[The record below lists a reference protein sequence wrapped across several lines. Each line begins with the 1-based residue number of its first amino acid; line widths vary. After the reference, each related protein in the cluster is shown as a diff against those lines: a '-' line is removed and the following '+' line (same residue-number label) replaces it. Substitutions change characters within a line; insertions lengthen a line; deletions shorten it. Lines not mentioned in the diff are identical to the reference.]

1 MKKEHFNL
9 LKAQKDTYKNNLQNQ
24 MLEGDYQ
31 RQSEKQEDIRK
42 DKLSSGFEFEC
53 YTRDQLIANERR
65 NTTDYL
71 KNQQ

>member
-1 MKKEHFNL
+1 
-9 LKAQKDTYKNNLQNQ
+9 
-24 MLEGDYQ
+24 MLESDYQ
-31 RQSEKQEDIRK
+31 RKSEKEEDIRK

-71 KNQQ
+71 KN